1 MGSAM
6 SSCSRTPLS
15 RLRGALHGLLGRI
28 CFRLGSVGRAR
39 RHFERVLELRGDN
52 FTAYLYLSRLAYTVG
67 DYAGWRRELEH
78 ARRTSPERFA
88 QQKFP
93 FELFEPLAAGT
104 ILEETG
110 ERATWR
116 AMRVSSVGRPGE
128 GEMLGERGL
137 SACPDGSLRR
147 YGDDFCSDHERE
159 KFSTLPPID
168 SADIAG
174 ADMDRLLKDLSSH

>member
-1 MGSAM
+1 MA
-6 SSCSRTPLS
+6 SSLRTPWS
-15 RLRGALHGLLGRI
+15 RLRSALHGLLGRI
-28 CFRLGSVGRAR
+28 CFRLGSADRAR
-39 RHFERVLELRGDN
+39 RHFERVLELKGDD
-52 FTAYLYLSRLAYTVG
+52 FTAYLYLSRLAYSVG
-67 DYAGWRRELEH
+67 DYAGWRRELAH

-128 GEMLGERGL
+128 GPGERDVLNERGL

-147 YGDDFCSDHERE
+147 YGDDFCSERERE
-159 KFSTLPPID
+159 KFSTLPPIGP
-168 SADIAG
+168 ADIAG
-174 ADMDRLLKDLSSH
+174 TDIERLLRDLSSH